1 VSNLGDAEYAVKPV
15 RHPELLRLV
24 CKLLSSATSQRNC
37 DVPMP
42 RDQFLIQ
49 GYLKLEPY
57 ELTFVENGKLAV
69 EAALGGTFDLILMDT
84 QMPVMN
90 GLIATQLI
98 RDAEKQAGRT
108 PVPFLSV
115 TANARQE
122 DIVLSRAAGRMS
134 TSLNQSRMTI

>member
-1 VSNLGDAEYAVKPV
+1 
-15 RHPELLRLV
+15 
-24 CKLLSSATSQRNC
+24 
-37 DVPMP
+37 MP